1 VSWTSTT
8 SYSWSPPPRPP
19 RVMTSRTELIQIGI
33 AYAVLTVDMLLILSA
48 NSFLGRG
55 GTGAFSP
62 VTVGTV
68 AIAAGAA
75 LTGFVAHELAHK
87 VTAQRH
93 GFWAEFRLSPFG
105 LILSLVTAAVGFL
118 FAAPGATLVAGI
130 GEHDAGNWGRTSL
143 AGPMSNLAFATAFY
157 GASIGASY
165 ALPAWVGPLL
175 FLAFINA
182 WFGTFNLVPI
192 GPLDGAKVLRWSTA
206 VWVLALVGTAAA
218 TVVSYLAYFG
228 GAGPALGL

>member
-1 VSWTSTT
+1 
-8 SYSWSPPPRPP
+8 
-19 RVMTSRTELIQIGI
+19 
-33 AYAVLTVDMLLILSA
+33 
-48 NSFLGRG
+48 
-55 GTGAFSP
+55 
-62 VTVGTV
+62 
-68 AIAAGAA
+68 
-75 LTGFVAHELAHK
+75 

-182 WFGTFNLVPI
+182 WFGTFNLVPV